1 MDSFKNIQVYN
12 GRVGTISHDDYQTT
26 FNPYFTDDVPKIAT
40 ALKRCIQDFLDA
52 KVYDPEGIIL
62 TESLV
67 IYILDNVDPKFF
79 EGLTF
84 IDIIEDED
92 LSNCLDCETI
102 PYYGLYSLNI
112 SDYEFKPKPR
122 KLKVSWSQLPE
133 KEIND
138 FLNKSAQDL
147 LIEAAKEEVLKA
159 TGIPP
164 KYLS

>member
-40 ALKRCIQDFLDA
+40 DLKRCIQDILDA

-92 LSNCLDCETI
+92 LSNCLDSETI

-112 SDYEFKPKPR
+112 SDYEFKPKPM
-122 KLKVSWSQLPE
+122 KLNINWQALSEVDIDTAFGPSAEDQL
-133 KEIND
+133 I
-138 FLNKSAQDL
+138 A
-147 LIEAAKEEVLKA
+147 AAKEEILKS

-164 KYLS
+164 KYLQ

>member
-1 MDSFKNIQVYN
+1 MDSFKNIQVHN
-12 GRVGTISHDDYQTT
+12 GKVGVINHDDYQAA
-26 FNPYFTDDVPKIAT
+26 FNPYYDEDVPKIAND
-40 ALKRCIQDFLDA
+40 LKHCIQDFLDA
-52 KVYDPEGIIL
+52 KVYDPEGIVL

-102 PYYGLYSLNI
+102 PYYGLYEI
-112 SDYEFKPKPR
+112 SFSAYEFKPKPM
-122 KLKVSWSQLPE
+122 KLNINWQALSEVDFDKAFGPSAEDQL
-133 KEIND
+133 I
-138 FLNKSAQDL
+138 A
-147 LIEAAKEEVLKA
+147 AAKKEVLKA

-164 KYLS
+164 KYLQ

>member
-26 FNPYFTDDVPKIAT
+26 FNPYFPEDVPKIFKD
-40 ALKRCIQDFLDA
+40 LKKCIQNILDA
-52 KVYDPEGIIL
+52 RVYEPEGIIL

-79 EGLTF
+79 ESLTF

-92 LSNCLDCETI
+92 LSNCIDSETI
-102 PYYGLYSLNI
+102 PYYGLIDIAI
-112 SDYEFKPKPR
+112 SDFEFKPKPM
-122 KLKVSWSQLPE
+122 KLNINWQALSEETIDMAFGPSAEDQL
-133 KEIND
+133 I
-138 FLNKSAQDL
+138 A
-147 LIEAAKEEVLKA
+147 AAKEEILKS

-164 KYLS
+164 KYLQ

>member
-26 FNPYFTDDVPKIAT
+26 FNPYYPEDVPKIFKD
-40 ALKRCIQDFLDA
+40 LKKCIQNILDA

-79 EGLTF
+79 ESLTF

-92 LSNCLDCETI
+92 LSNCIDSETI
-102 PYYGLYSLNI
+102 PYYGLI
-112 SDYEFKPKPR
+112 DIAMSDFEFKPKPM
-122 KLKVSWSQLPE
+122 KLNINWQALTEVDIDTAFGPSAEDQL
-133 KEIND
+133 I
-138 FLNKSAQDL
+138 A
-147 LIEAAKEEVLKA
+147 AAKEEILKS

-164 KYLS
+164 KYLQ

>member
-26 FNPYFTDDVPKIAT
+26 FNPYYTDDVPKIFKD
-40 ALKRCIQDFLDA
+40 LKKCIQNVLDT
-52 KVYDPEGIIL
+52 KVYGPEGIIL

-79 EGLTF
+79 ESLTF

-92 LSNCLDCETI
+92 LSNCIDSESI
-102 PYYGLYSLNI
+102 PYYGLIDIAL
-112 SDYEFKPKPR
+112 SDFEFKPKPR

-147 LIEAAKEEVLKA
+147 LIEAAKEEILKS

>member
-12 GRVGTISHDDYQTT
+12 GRVGTVTHDDYQTT
-26 FNPYFTDDVPKIAT
+26 FNPYYDDTVHNIAED
-40 ALKRCIQDFLDA
+40 LKGRIQDFLDA
-52 KVYDPEGIIL
+52 KVYDPEGIII

-92 LSNCLDCETI
+92 LSNCLVGETV
-102 PYYGLYSLNI
+102 PYCDI
-112 SDYEFKPKPR
+112 RIETYEFKPKPM
-122 KLKVSWSQLPE
+122 KLNINWQALTEETIDTAFGPTAEDQLIAAATE
-133 KEIND
+133 EI
-138 FLNKSAQDL
+138 LKS
-147 LIEAAKEEVLKA
+147 

-164 KYLS
+164 KYLQ